1 MNIVFG
7 TDVSKRGSNFTIRK
21 FNDVPISVL
30 DLIDFGSINYEM
42 LAYLSIMLGEGM
54 NTFVSGETASGKTTL
69 LNAISTFIPA
79 TSKIVSFEDPPELQV
94 PHDNWTREVVRGS
107 AGSSGTGAAVTLSL
121 IHISEPTSPY

>member
-1 MNIVFG
+1 MDAVLPDGSRVNIVFG

-21 FNDVPISVL
+21 FNDIPISVL
-30 DLIDFGSINYEM
+30 DLIDFGSINFEM

-79 TSKIVSFEDPPELQV
+79 TSKIVSIEDTPELQV
-94 PHDNWTREVVRGS
+94 PHDNWTREVVR
-107 AGSSGTGAAVTLSL
+107 
-121 IHISEPTSPY
+121 ISWFFWYWCRSYHV